1 MRDIRQKILDLII
14 EEASYLET
22 KDEVRAVYSVLM
34 SISLEIGEIMR
45 QIRENKFGG
54 QIVLFYCLQTE

>member
-1 MRDIRQKILDLII
+1 MRDIGQKILDLII

-22 KDEVRAVYSVLM
+22 KDEVRAVYSALM

-45 QIRENKFGG
+45 QIGENEREASKAKEEKV
-54 QIVLFYCLQTE
+54 QK